1 MTKIAAGTALTA
13 DEIMKLL
20 EIDPTLASKIKV
32 TDGGWTIA
40 IEDMMNGYKENV
52 TKKIEDNIGT
62 TKEELQENIKIYE
75 STLSDLQIQQELIG
89 DHISSPSD
97 YEKRSNIKNQIEQ
110 ITESL
115 KVANDQLSL
124 FDFFESL
131 GDWELPDVYIES
143 YENMA
148 SKIKEY
154 NSNISELNDAID
166 TMNEGSSLSY
176 DEMTNLVNIYPELKQ
191 KITQT
196 ADGYSIETSAL
207 EDMREQAYKT
217 RNDYIDDSIEMT
229 KTALEGVKTRIEAY
243 EKEIKLSRIL
253 SSMPSSISD
262 SIKENIINQYLKNN
276 KDYQDLVAQA
286 EGLEDL
292 ISKLEAYKNSV
303 DTPNGSSNNNGN
315 NVSDELQNQI
325 DYYKSLIEAIG
336 VVTDKRI
343 EGLEAEKEALQEKN
357 DEEQRELD
365 LLEAKNNLEKAK
377 KQKVFVYKKG
387 EGLVQV
393 QDTKAV
399 AEAQKD
405 YDDLLNEQEQDKL
418 QKQIDSLTKYKE
430 QFTNLETN
438 IKDTLIVE
446 QAKKVLN
453 TNENGLLGL
462 DSKSFDNIR
471 NGLAQAIYSKDI
483 YDNKDNT
490 NYTSISYD
498 DFLKSLGA
506 KVTAAEFSSMANKA
520 INNIPADISNDKRV
534 INNASTITN
543 NKSITLNNNF
553 TINDAND
560 PDKVVSQIQN
570 YMNKILTQTLN
581 SI

>member
-1 MTKIAAGTALTA
+1 M
-13 DEIMKLL
+13 
-20 EIDPTLASKIKV
+20 
-32 TDGGWTIA
+32 
-40 IEDMMNGYKENV
+40 
-52 TKKIEDNIGT
+52 
-62 TKEELQENIKIYE
+62 
-75 STLSDLQIQQELIG
+75 
-89 DHISSPSD
+89 
-97 YEKRSNIKNQIEQ
+97 
-110 ITESL
+110 
-115 KVANDQLSL
+115 
-124 FDFFESL
+124 
-131 GDWELPDVYIES
+131 
-143 YENMA
+143 
-148 SKIKEY
+148 
-154 NSNISELNDAID
+154 
-166 TMNEGSSLSY
+166 
-176 DEMTNLVNIYPELKQ
+176 
-191 KITQT
+191 
-196 ADGYSIETSAL
+196 
-207 EDMREQAYKT
+207 
-217 RNDYIDDSIEMT
+217 
-229 KTALEGVKTRIEAY
+229 
-243 EKEIKLSRIL
+243 
-253 SSMPSSISD
+253 
-262 SIKENIINQYLKNN
+262 
-276 KDYQDLVAQA
+276 
-286 EGLEDL
+286 
-292 ISKLEAYKNSV
+292 
-303 DTPNGSSNNNGN
+303 
-315 NVSDELQNQI
+315 
-325 DYYKSLIEAIG
+325 
-336 VVTDKRI
+336 
-343 EGLEAEKEALQEKN
+343 QEKN